1 MANTKAFSYFPGCSV
16 KITNK
21 AYDTSTRNVAS
32 ALGMELEELDDWNC
46 CGATAYMAIHE
57 KKSFLL
63 CARNLA
69 LAERLGKDLV
79 TVCNGCY
86 LIMRKTSKYMAE
98 NPELNDEIQTAL
110 AAGGMSYNNTVN
122 VRHFLDVIVNDLGQ
136 EEIRGSVTRP
146 LKGLKVAPY
155 YGCQISRPF
164 GEIDDPED
172 PQMLDKLIDWLGGEA
187 VPFPLK
193 AKCCGGMMMTT
204 QPEIGQEL
212 SGKLLKHARLT
223 KADCIITACPLC
235 QINLEA
241 YQKQIGQKFG
251 SDCEIPVLYFTQL
264 MGVALG
270 LDNDELAISDS
281 ITDVKGMLLEKVS
294 VK

>member
-1 MANTKAFSYFPGCSV
+1 MVNTKAFSYFPGCSV
-16 KITNK
+16 MTTNK
-21 AYDTSTRNVAS
+21 AYDTSTRSVAG
-32 ALGMELEELDDWNC
+32 ALGMDLEELDDWNC

-98 NPELNDEIQTAL
+98 NPELNDEIQKAL

-122 VRHFLDVIVNDLGQ
+122 VRHFLDVIVNDIGQ
-136 EEIRGSVTRP
+136 EDVKEAVTRP
-146 LKGLKVAPY
+146 LKGLKIAPY

-212 SGKLLKHARLT
+212 SGKILKHARRT

-241 YQKQIGQKFG
+241 YQKQIGKISG

-270 LDNDELAISDS
+270 LNDNELAISDS